1 MRKILALVM
10 ALCMLLGM
18 TSAMAESELPYV
30 ELDWYVC
37 ESTQTGNQAVWDA
50 LNEYFVEKINAKI
63 NFHYIAADEY
73 NSKMT
78 PILMSGQKVDIIN
91 ANSNLNYV
99 EWVKKGAFVAMD
111 ELLTAYAP
119 LTNELVGADFFNA
132 MKVDG
137 KIYGIPSVK
146 DSVQMY
152 SARFNKTLCEELG
165 VTIPEEITDFRDL
178 IPFLYECW
186 EARNEKY
193 PELKEQNV
201 PITRTY
207 PEINKWVQYESI
219 NSLLGTNVNGIPG
232 FAAYAADGSEVFSV
246 YQTEEYKEMCR
257 TVGKMRTE
265 GLYYNQGDVW
275 YYDSDRVFSIYYPL
289 RDIGSGWVE
298 CAQYADDPQQKRFE
312 SVMAP
317 YKYNVATTN
326 YLHAAVNCISATSE
340 NPERAMM
347 ALELINSD
355 PYVATTLRFGMEGT
369 HWTLNEDGT
378 MNMEGT
384 LNANG
389 DNNYYW
395 YGAQFGAVVN
405 SKVPASSGSAQ
416 FMEKMAAANAKGVPG
431 NMGFI
436 FDPTPVQNEVAAC
449 SAVIDEFDVN
459 LRYGKID
466 ESEIE
471 GELQAFSDKLDA
483 SGIAKV
489 VAEAQ
494 AQLDAYLGK

>member
-18 TSAMAESELPYV
+18 TAAVAESELPYV

-37 ESTQTGNQAVWDA
+37 ESTQTANQQVWDA
-50 LNEYFVEKINAKI
+50 LNTYFVEKINAKI
-63 NFHYIAADEY
+63 NFHFISPDEY

-78 PILMSGQKVDIIN
+78 PILMSGQKADIIN
-91 ANSNLNYV
+91 VNSNLNYV
-99 EWVKKGAFVAMD
+99 EWTKKGAFVAID
-111 ELLTAYAP
+111 ELLTTYAP
-119 LTNELVGADFFNA
+119 ETTALVGEDFFDA

-152 SARFNKTLCEELG
+152 SAILNKTVWEDLG
-165 VTIPEEITDFRDL
+165 VEIPEEITDYRDL
-178 IPFLYECW
+178 VPYLYTLY

-193 PELKEQNV
+193 PELKEQGV
-201 PITRTY
+201 PITRSY
-207 PEINKWVQYESI
+207 PEITKWVQFEQI
-219 NSLLGTNVNGIPG
+219 NSLIGTNVNGVPGMTG
-232 FAAYAADGSEVFSV
+232 FAADGTEVFSI

-257 TVGKMRTE
+257 TIGKMRTD
-265 GLYYNQGDVW
+265 GLFYNQGDVW
-275 YYDSDRVFSIYYPL
+275 YFDSDRVFSNTYPL

-298 CAQYADDPQQKRFE
+298 CAQYAHDSTHTYE
-312 SVMAP
+312 SCMVP

-326 YLHAAVNCISATSE
+326 YLHAAANCISSTSE

-347 ALELINSD
+347 ALELINTD
-355 PYVATTLRFGMEGT
+355 EYVATTLRFGTEGDF
-369 HWTLNEDGT
+369 WTQNEDGT
-378 MNMEGT
+378 INTDGT
-384 LNANG
+384 LNNDKNANF
-389 DNNYYW
+389 YW
-395 YGAQFGAVVN
+395 YGAQFGAVVKA
-405 SKVPASSGSAQ
+405 KVPASSGSAQ

-436 FDPTPVQNEVAAC
+436 FDPTPVQNEIAAC

-466 ESEIE
+466 ESEVE

-483 SGIAKV
+483 SGIAKI